1 MSLRFEPARW
11 ERRERE
17 NGSGGGAWNKLQ
29 DALHAFFANNLIEQ
43 ITDLHTQNA
52 MRCPTQ
58 LRLATIT
65 QQPDRQTV
73 LQTVKQ

>member
-1 MSLRFEPARW
+1 MRHKILPKFKK
-11 ERRERE
+11 
-17 NGSGGGAWNKLQ
+17 NVI
-29 DALHAFFANNLIEQ
+29 NNNIDNFIEQ

-58 LRLATIT
+58 FRLATIT

-73 LQTVKQ
+73 LQTVKQCLCTAIRAP